1 MMTNNERDKI
11 VNDNLGLVH
20 SCAKRFKGRGIE
32 YDDLFQAGCIGLV
45 KAIDNFDSSRGLK
58 LSTYAVPVILGEIK
72 RLFRD
77 NNPIKVGRGLKELSI
92 KTTREV
98 NKFISE
104 KGREPTINELSE
116 ILSVTPELIS
126 EALDIAAQPLSLTV
140 YNEDGESQIDIPT
153 EAPEIKTTELL
164 SLRQVLNELSDTDR
178 SIISLRFFK
187 NKTQSQTADVLGM
200 TQVQI
205 SRREKKILLSLREKL
220 LC

>member
-1 MMTNNERDKI
+1 MMISNERDKI
-11 VNDNLGLVH
+11 VNENLGLVH

-45 KAIDNFDSSRGLK
+45 KAIDNFDNSRGLK
-58 LSTYAVPVILGEIK
+58 LSTYAVPVILGEMK

-77 NNPIKVGRGLKELSI
+77 NNPIKVGRSLKELSL

-98 NKFISE
+98 NRFIAE

-116 ILSVTPELIS
+116 ILDVSPQLIS
-126 EALDIAAQPLSLTV
+126 DALDIAVQPLSLTI
-140 YNEDGESQIDIPT
+140 YNDDGESQIDIPI

-164 SLRQVLNELSDTDR
+164 SLHQVLNELSDIDR
-178 SIISLRFFK
+178 SIISMRFFK
-187 NKTQSQTADVLGM
+187 NKTQSQTANALGM

-205 SRREKKILLSLREKL
+205 SRREKKILLSLRKKL
-220 LC
+220 LA

>member
-11 VNDNLGLVH
+11 VNENLGLVH

-77 NNPIKVGRGLKELSI
+77 NNPIKVGRTLKELSLRV
-92 KTTREV
+92 TREV
-98 NKFISE
+98 SRFLSE

-116 ILSVTPELIS
+116 ILSVSPETIS
-126 EALDIAAQPLSLTV
+126 DALDISVQPLSLTV
-140 YNEDGESQIDIPT
+140 YNDDGESQIDIPI
-153 EAPEIKTTELL
+153 EAPDIKTTELFA
-164 SLRQVLNELSDTDR
+164 LRQVLNQLPDIDR

-187 NKTQSQTADVLGM
+187 NKTQSQTASELGM

-220 LC
+220 LA